1 MAKRRYKRRRRG
13 TGSVIRVRKLSGS
26 GVGRI
31 TDPKSLAGTVVPIA
45 LGGIGAGMMSVG
57 VRQMIEVP
65 DTEAKRWAVE
75 YAPVIGI
82 AGTAILSAAVYGIVG
97 APAAAMTFSAGTA
110 VGLVMLANEMSAKA
124 AMASANGAENAMG
137 AIVPVYSRPQ
147 GMGAIVMEP
156 QASRGYGAGAL
167 GGGRGVGS
175 YGEVVNLGN
184 INAKAFGTPG
194 FKMAGA

>member
-45 LGGIGAGMMSVG
+45 LGGIGAGMASVG
-57 VRQMIEVP
+57 LRQSIVP
-65 DTEAKRWAVE
+65 DTETKRWLVE
-75 YAPVIGI
+75 YAPVAGI
-82 AGTAILSAAVYGIVG
+82 AGAGVLALLVRGIVG
-97 APAAAMTFSAGTA
+97 APAAAMTFSAGAA
-110 VGLVMLANEMSAKA
+110 VGLVMIANEMSAKA